1 MERKRKEAEAKK
13 AAKKAAAL
21 AEKKLREE
29 KKAAE
34 KVRHAFVFITS
45 TASVYFFHRRSLV
58 TFPNPT
64 LYASIIISCYLIIQ
78 ERKRLAAEEKKA
90 KKLAKKQRKKQEAS
104 KLKGERE
111 TKVQNKSEEKEAET
125 ENPGVETTD
134 CESMTD
140 VIMVCK
146 SDAVELTAEDD
157 WDDVTEPPA
166 LLFTKTFDEV

>member
-1 MERKRKEAEAKK
+1 MW
-13 AAKKAAAL
+13 L
-21 AEKKLREE
+21 CFYHFNCFNIFPSSTIFGQIYKL
-29 KKAAE
+29 
-34 KVRHAFVFITS
+34 VPICLFYHS
-45 TASVYFFHRRSLV
+45 FF
-58 TFPNPT
+58 
-64 LYASIIISCYLIIQ
+64 YLIIQ

-104 KLKGERE
+104 KLKAGECK
-111 TKVQNKSEEKEAET
+111 TKVQ
-125 ENPGVETTD
+125 ENSGLETTD

-157 WDDVTEPPA
+157 VGDATEPPA